1 MVPRKISKLSFKR
14 FFLIL
19 DTDRRTKIILL
30 KNLEIRERRSRILSN
45 ILDAT
50 DRDMKKSTKDLKII
64 ARIHSSTSWISS
76 QIAIEKDRAIQF
88 RRMEN
93 NRGCSIACEQARG
106 SGSYSSWSH

>member
-30 KNLEIRERRSRILSN
+30 KNLEIREILSN

-76 QIAIEKDRAIQF
+76 QIAIEKDRATQF

>member
-30 KNLEIRERRSRILSN
+30 KNLEIRERREILSN

-76 QIAIEKDRAIQF
+76 QIAIEKDREIQF